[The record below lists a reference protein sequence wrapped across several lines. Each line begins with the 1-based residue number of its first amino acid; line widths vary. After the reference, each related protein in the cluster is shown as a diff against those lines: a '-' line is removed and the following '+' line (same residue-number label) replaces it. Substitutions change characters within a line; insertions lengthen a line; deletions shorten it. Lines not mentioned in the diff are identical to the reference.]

1 MTPLELLNH
10 YDSGLPWP
18 VAPSSAAGF
27 DVRAAYQQALA
38 VRALRLA
45 RGEQPRGFKIGFTN
59 RSIWARYQVFA
70 PIWGTVYDSTLRFC
84 DGQAALALAGTCQ
97 PRIEPEV
104 VFGMHATPAPG
115 ATLDALFAAI
125 DWVAPGFEI
134 VQSHLPDWKFQ
145 AADTV
150 ADGSL
155 HARLL
160 VGQRQSVQ
168 SIASTAG
175 QLEAPAGRLPGDA
188 AEKRQPGRHGLR
200 RQRARQPAARPAPF
214 LGRTAA
220 MPGCARADA
229 GRRGHHRHLDRR
241 LARGGG
247 RAVAGRLWHAPARV
261 ARGLYQ
267 RLADSLA

>member
-1 MTPLELLNH
+1 MTPLELLSH

-104 VFGMHATPAPG
+104 VFGMRATPAPG

-160 VGQRQSVQ
+160 VGPRQSVQ
-168 SIASTAG
+168 SIASNAG
-175 QLEAPAGRLPGDA
+175 QLEALLAACQVTLLKDGNPVDTGCGANVLDNPLRALHHFLGELRQCPGAPELMPGDVVTTGTWTDAWPVA
-188 AEKRQPGRHGLR
+188 AGEQWQAAFGTPLPELR
-200 RQRARQPAARPAPF
+200 VDFTSA
-214 LGRTAA
+214 
-220 MPGCARADA
+220 
-229 GRRGHHRHLDRR
+229 
-241 LARGGG
+241 
-247 RAVAGRLWHAPARV
+247 
-261 ARGLYQ
+261 
-267 RLADSLA
+267 